1 MKKNP
6 QHLVL
11 YPDGNRRWA
20 KKKGFMSIKGHK
32 QGYENLMDFC
42 QWCRKKGVKIITVFG
57 FSTENWNRPK
67 REIKYL
73 LDLFENYLKSNLN
86 NFQKNNIKVR
96 IIGQKERL
104 PKSLQTTIKKVED
117 TTKNNK
123 AWILNL
129 AISYGGKWDILQA
142 MKAIVKKGIS
152 LRKITEKTI
161 ESFLS
166 TANLPEPDIIV
177 RAGGERRFS
186 NFLLWQAAYSEIFFS
201 KKLWPDFSEKD
212 LDEIFDEYAD
222 RQRRFGH

>member
-152 LRKITEKTI
+152 LKKITEKTI